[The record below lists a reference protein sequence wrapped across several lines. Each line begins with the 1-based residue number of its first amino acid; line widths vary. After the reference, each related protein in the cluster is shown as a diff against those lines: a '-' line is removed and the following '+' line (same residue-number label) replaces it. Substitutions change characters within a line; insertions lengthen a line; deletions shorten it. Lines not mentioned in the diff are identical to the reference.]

1 MPRIMTER
9 IAISEPTKKKLTE
22 FRDGAGMSYDGVIS
36 LLLDLATLEGEDI
49 EGSAAEI
56 GYATRRGRKINHVSI
71 EQE

>member
-1 MPRIMTER
+1 MTER
-9 IAISEPTKKKLTE
+9 VSISEETKARLTA